1 MQWVP
6 RRRRGTLIPLKHPMT
21 KFSFVFLEPKMSEER
36 SSSLRLGYRDVS
48 KLQSE
53 NTNKAMAEHLILIKL
68 PFQTNSNSKPARGR
82 Q

>member
-1 MQWVP
+1 
-6 RRRRGTLIPLKHPMT
+6 
-21 KFSFVFLEPKMSEER
+21 MSEER

-48 KLQSE
+48 KSQSE

-68 PFQTNSNSKPARGR
+68 SFQTNSNSKPARGR